1 MALPKLEV
9 PTYSVKL
16 PSSGQNVVYR
26 PFLVKEHKILLTL
39 MESETE
45 EISRVVTDLVDA
57 CTFNKL
63 DVNKLASFDIEYLFL
78 LLRARS
84 IGETM
89 DLIMTCKNCS
99 HKNEVTVNLLDAK
112 VNKSD
117 NHSNIV
123 KIGEDLSIVMKYPK
137 IKDTLYFFKNNNQ
150 EEIFDFVVNSIDS
163 VILNDEVF
171 DAKEQTKEE
180 LDIFVNSMTKD
191 QFDKLEEFFT
201 SMPKLT
207 QTISKVC
214 DNCNHN
220 NETVLEG
227 LENFFV

>member
-117 NHSNIV
+117 NHSNVV

-191 QFDKLEEFFT
+191 QFDKMEEFFT
-201 SMPKLT
+201 TMPKLT
-207 QTISKVC
+207 QNISKVC
-214 DNCNHN
+214 DNCNAI